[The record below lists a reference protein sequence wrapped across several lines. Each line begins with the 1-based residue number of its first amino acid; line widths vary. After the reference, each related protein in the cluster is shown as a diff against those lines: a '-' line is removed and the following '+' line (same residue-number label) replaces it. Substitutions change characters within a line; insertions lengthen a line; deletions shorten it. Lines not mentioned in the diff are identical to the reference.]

1 MSMLSRLLTAFEQT
15 TGADA
20 ASLHSGADAS
30 PSHALFQK
38 ANRLSTIAGMGGCLQ
53 LYVEGSRATLLDDI
67 GDGRHLQMQGSPG
80 HFGRW
85 RHAIE
90 RHRPLIGRV
99 HEEVA

>member
-1 MSMLSRLLTAFEQT
+1 MSMLSRLLTALEQT

-30 PSHALFQK
+30 ASHALFEK
-38 ANRLSTIAGMGGCLQ
+38 ANHLSTIGGLGGCLQ
-53 LYVEGSRATLLDDI
+53 LYVEGDRATLLDDV
-67 GDGRHLQMQGSPG
+67 GDGRHLRLEGAPG

-90 RHRPLIGRV
+90 RHRPLIGRIP
-99 HEEVA
+99 EEVA